1 MADLTLSQENDT
13 VVAQVPKG
21 SLWKVSSDSTEE
33 MQSIFFGHAEK
44 PTVFFTS
51 RSHHPVAGT
60 RFIPS
65 QKWQPDWILGILL
78 SCFII
83 LAWVRFFYPRRL
95 AQILVAPYSKR
106 NMNLLTREGKLLT
119 ERISVGLGVI
129 YCLLF
134 PLMAYMF
141 YDLSGLQKYNNHLSG
156 FTVYLTLI
164 AVLLLF
170 WSVKIL
176 VIKFLGTTFRT
187 QETTSEYLL
196 NTMIFNFLI
205 GLVLLPLLIFVVYL
219 KSVFFLRISFVV
231 TLLLLLFSFVRGFMI
246 GILLRKFS
254 YLYLFVYLCSLE
266 ILPLIV
272 LMKLFRLYF

>member
-13 VVAQVPKG
+13 VVTQVPKG
-21 SLWKVSSDSTEE
+21 SLWKISSDSTEE
-33 MQSIFFGHAEK
+33 MQSISFGKAEK
-44 PTVFFTS
+44 PSVFFTS
-51 RSHHPVAGT
+51 HPHRSTAELKSV
-60 RFIPS
+60 PS
-65 QKWQPDWILGILL
+65 PKWQPDWILGILL
-78 SCFII
+78 TCFII
-83 LAWVRFFYPRRL
+83 LAWVQFFYPKRL

-106 NMNLLTREGKLLT
+106 NLNLLVREGKLLT

-134 PLMAYMF
+134 PLMAYLF
-141 YDLSGLQKYNNHLSG
+141 YDLSEQQKYGNFLSG
-156 FTVYLTLI
+156 FSVYMILVAGI
-164 AVLLLF
+164 LLF
-170 WSVKIL
+170 WVIKIL
-176 VIKFLGTTFRT
+176 LIKFLGIIFRT

-205 GLVLLPLLIFVVYL
+205 GLVLLPFLVFVVYL
-219 KSVFFLRISFVV
+219 KSLFFLQVCFGV
-231 TLLLLLFSFVRGFMI
+231 TVLLLLFSFFRGFMT